1 MRKLYF
7 LIYLFIQ
14 QLVLSEILK
23 IEHLKKYFTKKGMF
37 EAKSNTV
44 RATDD
49 VSFSIKKGEVFVL
62 AGESGSGKSTIAKL
76 ILKSI
81 EADSGKIFFEDQEI
95 DNQKENLTKI
105 RMNCQMIHQDP
116 YDSINPRMKIT
127 DIVSEPLEIHKVGN
141 KEDKDKRVIEV
152 LREVKLEPAEEIM
165 KRYPHML
172 SGGQRQRVVLAR
184 ALALKPKIIL
194 ADEPVSMLDVS
205 IRAEMLELMQELQK
219 KYNISFIYITH
230 DLATARYFGQR
241 IGILY
246 MGKIVEIGPINQVLV
261 KPRHPYTQALI
272 DAISEPNPDNL
283 HKERKIRI
291 NEPIEIDVYQG
302 CRFRAR
308 CPYAIDKC
316 VEEPE
321 LDMVGDKHYSACFV
335 KLD

>member
-1 MRKLYF
+1 MN
-7 LIYLFIQ
+7 
-14 QLVLSEILK
+14 EILK
-23 IEHLKKYFTKKGMF
+23 VEHLKKYFIKKGLF
-37 EAKSNTV
+37 GSKSTTV
-44 RATDD
+44 KATDD
-49 VSFSIKKGEVFVL
+49 ISFSLKKGEVFVL

-81 EADSGKIFFEDQEI
+81 EPDSGKIFFEDLEI
-95 DNQKENLTKI
+95 NNEQKNLKKI

-116 YDSINPRMKIT
+116 YDSINPRMRVIN
-127 DIVSEPLEIHKVGN
+127 IVLEPLEIHNVGN
-141 KEDKDKRVIEV
+141 KDDRLRRAIEV
-152 LREVKLEPAEEIM
+152 LHEVKLEPVDEMI
-165 KRYPHML
+165 KKYPHML

-219 KYNISFIYITH
+219 KYDISFIYITH

-246 MGKIVEIGPINQVLV
+246 RGKIVEIGPIDQVLV
-261 KPRHPYTQALI
+261 NPKHPYTQALI
-272 DAISEPNPDNL
+272 DAVSEPDPDNL
-283 HKERKIRI
+283 HREKKIRI
-291 NEPIEIDVYQG
+291 NEPSDVDVYQG

-308 CPYAIDKC
+308 CPYVIEKC
-316 VEEPE
+316 EKEPRLEEVNDE
-321 LDMVGDKHYSACFV
+321 HYVACYV